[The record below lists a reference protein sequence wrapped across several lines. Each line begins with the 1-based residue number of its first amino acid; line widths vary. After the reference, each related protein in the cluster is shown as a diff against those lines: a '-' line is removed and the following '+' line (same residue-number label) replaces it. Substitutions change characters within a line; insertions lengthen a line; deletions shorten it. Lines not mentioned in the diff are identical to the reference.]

1 MTPSL
6 KKHRPSVQRILA
18 DVASL
23 SHDQRYR
30 RMVELGRASLTD
42 AHLAEDLR
50 SLAQSEIHYERLL
63 ALMSAS
69 GSCAE
74 DLIVTMLADP
84 SPMLASRA
92 ARLAARALPDEILIR
107 LMPDLTKPCRV
118 DLACRLW
125 QSGRGQVND
134 AVYPTLE
141 GTARRHLL
149 SWTTDAFIERHLDA
163 EQMAALDAPQWATLA
178 QRLPGFV
185 RDRLTHA
192 LEQSGNPSY
201 VLRLAVRASLY
212 RMLRSDPDAGLSL
225 LRVAFTRIPVHDL
238 PLARYGSLFPK
249 EIAAI
254 IAGLGGRQ
262 RIALTVQ
269 TLKRLDA
276 STLCELLAA
285 DALPNLHEVFPHLN
299 AGQRDALYRQGGEA
313 WREHSGALPLAF
325 VQALSSAARQTEARH
340 AFSLRLLAAE
350 PMARLPYLSCLPFQE
365 ALALAQPFLSQPDG
379 ELRAQAV
386 AAVVGAGRYE
396 ASSLPAIL
404 DFCRARENEQDPVRL
419 AMLTALAALPPS
431 RWEAAHL
438 PGFTALID
446 AALRARDCSHQ
457 TMAAATQW
465 LMAIIAAHAAF
476 VAETLPR
483 LVERMGS
490 MGNLRYGYWES
501 RMSDGELIGIAP
513 HLMSLLD
520 TWIRRER
527 APVALQL
534 IFGFGCRAKA
544 VDRFIDL
551 LADLTQDKRGNV
563 ARSGLEALTRLG
575 LRKRAAELIP
585 RLVQDDPSWIQVSA
599 VSWHLHLHRQD
610 LLTPFLS
617 ARVYKGRFPSGK
629 AAFLPAFDNGFSRWT
644 AAQQQCYADELVK
657 ILTSTQRN
665 AWELYGSVERYAAMP
680 SIDLAPLVHLA
691 RLDAP
696 DQGLRDKTLEA
707 LGRADSGRGVAEL
720 MQALDDNR
728 ARVAIY
734 ALRRSLM
741 NLRPSQVLDLLAR
754 VPRGKVTVAKEI
766 IRLAGD
772 LRTDDAFAFLAR
784 IEGDGKLHPDVAIA
798 LMRAYWNFLEHPEVW
813 QRLHAAA
820 RSEQPALARATIRIP
835 PTGLSPDGQR
845 ALSRHLALLLGHADA
860 QVRKETLERLIAMP
874 PGEGEPSLYQ
884 ALAAQLDDVD
894 VSRVELAASAL
905 LGIHARNQPREL
917 ASSFAAATRAQSLAA
932 IVNSYRRQ
940 TRSGLLEL
948 GASASLL
955 VEALLA
961 RRWHSGLALRLA
973 FSVLNPQ
980 AALAVARQFDAA
992 ELMHP
997 GVVGDVLDVLSETVT
1012 GARLEALAQVE
1023 ASLGAERN
1031 ARMRRI
1037 GLSML
1042 CEMSV
1047 RCGWTPEMRQRLFAY
1062 RQDKDAWVSDAADLI
1077 TYPDEFAE

>member
-6 KKHRPSVQRILA
+6 KKYRPSVQRILA

-30 RMVELGRASLTD
+30 CMVELGRASLAD
-42 AHLAEDLR
+42 AHLVEDLK

-163 EQMAALDAPQWATLA
+163 EQMAALEAPQWATLA
-178 QRLPGFV
+178 QRLPRFV

-225 LRVAFTRIPVHDL
+225 LRVAFTRMPVHDL

-285 DALPNLHEVFPHLN
+285 DALPNLHEVFPHLD

-476 VAETLPR
+476 VVETLPR

-490 MGNLRYGYWES
+490 MGNLRYGHWES

-534 IFGFGCRAKA
+534 IFGFGCRVKA
-544 VDRFIDL
+544 VDLFIDL
-551 LADLTQDKRGNV
+551 LVDLTHDKRGNV

-585 RLVQDDPSWIQVSA
+585 RLVRDDPSWIQVSA

-617 ARVYKGRFPSGK
+617 ARLQGALS
-629 AAFLPAFDNGFSRWT
+629 
-644 AAQQQCYADELVK
+644 
-657 ILTSTQRN
+657 QRQ
-665 AWELYGSVERYAAMP
+665 GGVP
-680 SIDLAPLVHLA
+680 A
-691 RLDAP
+691 RL
-696 DQGLRDKTLEA
+696 
-707 LGRADSGRGVAEL
+707 
-720 MQALDDNR
+720 
-728 ARVAIY
+728 
-734 ALRRSLM
+734 
-741 NLRPSQVLDLLAR
+741 
-754 VPRGKVTVAKEI
+754 
-766 IRLAGD
+766 
-772 LRTDDAFAFLAR
+772 
-784 IEGDGKLHPDVAIA
+784 
-798 LMRAYWNFLEHPEVW
+798 
-813 QRLHAAA
+813 
-820 RSEQPALARATIRIP
+820 
-835 PTGLSPDGQR
+835 
-845 ALSRHLALLLGHADA
+845 
-860 QVRKETLERLIAMP
+860 
-874 PGEGEPSLYQ
+874 
-884 ALAAQLDDVD
+884 
-894 VSRVELAASAL
+894 
-905 LGIHARNQPREL
+905 
-917 ASSFAAATRAQSLAA
+917 
-932 IVNSYRRQ
+932 
-940 TRSGLLEL
+940 
-948 GASASLL
+948 
-955 VEALLA
+955 
-961 RRWHSGLALRLA
+961 
-973 FSVLNPQ
+973 
-980 AALAVARQFDAA
+980 
-992 ELMHP
+992 
-997 GVVGDVLDVLSETVT
+997 
-1012 GARLEALAQVE
+1012 
-1023 ASLGAERN
+1023 
-1031 ARMRRI
+1031 
-1037 GLSML
+1037 
-1042 CEMSV
+1042 
-1047 RCGWTPEMRQRLFAY
+1047 RQRLLALDG
-1062 RQDKDAWVSDAADLI
+1062 RAAAMLCRRTGQDPCQHPAQCLGTLRVRRALRGHAVHRSRAAG
-1077 TYPDEFAE
+1077 PACAPGRA